1 MNYLVKK
8 EVVANSLKSLRM
20 RRTHEHF
27 AGYLCLLY
35 RAAAEGAGEAIQPNF
50 AEFFDAFFRIEGRPD
65 ANPYIKPFVNTAPTT
80 SNLWLNRN
88 VAGSYAPSSIRST
101 FKKVVEVNN
110 GGYSLRRNHIQ
121 MAQENLL
128 HGTPINI
135 FDLAVFL
142 YRDYPII
149 SNRPTI
155 EDIVSIFAVEFGFE
169 SLAGERNSDFEILFK
184 APTSESPH
192 ADIFE
197 LT

>member
-8 EVVANSLKSLRM
+8 EVVSICLKRLRM

-35 RAAAEGAGEAIQPNF
+35 RAAAEGATESIQPNF
-50 AEFFDAFFRIEGRPD
+50 ADFFDQFFRVGGRPD
-65 ANPYIKPFVNTAPTT
+65 AHPYVKPFVNTAPTT

-101 FKKVVEVNN
+101 FKKVVEVDD
-110 GGYSLRRNHIQ
+110 GGYSLRHNHVQ
-121 MAQENLL
+121 MAHDNLL
-128 HGTPINI
+128 HGNPIDVA
-135 FDLAVFL
+135 DLAVFL

-149 SNRPTI
+149 SEHPTI
-155 EDIVSIFAVEFGFE
+155 DDLVSTFAIEFGFE
-169 SLAGERNSDFEILFK
+169 TSEGERNPDFEILFMLSS
-184 APTSESPH
+184 SESLQH
-192 ADIFE
+192 EIFE